1 MFIFFVVCNS
11 SVVFTRLFLNAL
23 GDGGGG
29 DSGVGSAAH
38 QVGRVEEMSEEKE
51 VGGVHQSAVLKEA
64 CVPQAENVKILL
76 QDLSAVTELR
86 FAC

>member
-51 VGGVHQSAVLKEA
+51 VGGVHQSAVLKV
-64 CVPQAENVKILL
+64 VPG
-76 QDLSAVTELR
+76 LSAEITASFHLSDERKLCRV
-86 FAC
+86 